1 MMMCYFQKA
10 FMCFFY
16 CLNCSK
22 NTLVD
27 IRFETQDL
35 VVIVTLFC
43 SRKKCRIQGINN
55 VVNVAEYSP
64 ISLSNQKKI

>member
-10 FMCFFY
+10 FMLFFY

-27 IRFETQDL
+27 IRLETQDL
-35 VVIVTLFC
+35 VVILFSVHNEMQN
-43 SRKKCRIQGINN
+43 SRNK
-55 VVNVAEYSP
+55 
-64 ISLSNQKKI
+64 